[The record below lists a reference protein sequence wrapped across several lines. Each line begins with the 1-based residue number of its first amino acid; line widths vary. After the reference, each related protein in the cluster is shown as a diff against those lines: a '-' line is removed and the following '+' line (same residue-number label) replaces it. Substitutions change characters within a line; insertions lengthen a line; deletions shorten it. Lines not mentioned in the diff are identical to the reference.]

1 MAFHPPTH
9 MISMASK
16 TKVSTQGRTVI
27 PAEIREKLGIRDGE
41 ELEWS
46 LEGEV
51 IVVKPLREVKAP
63 DEIMEYL
70 KNHLVEIGSVSAKMV
85 PIDLKKQMMD
95 KWARR
100 KLGLTP

>member
-1 MAFHPPTH
+1 MTPMTR
-9 MISMASK
+9 K
-16 TKVSTQGRTVI
+16 NKVSTQGRTVI

-41 ELEWS
+41 ELEWV

-51 IVVKPLREVKAP
+51 IVVKPLREVKTP

-70 KNHLVEIGSVSAKMV
+70 RNHLVDIRSVPGKMV

>member
-1 MAFHPPTH
+1 MTFAT
-9 MISMASK
+9 SK
-16 TKVSTQGRTVI
+16 TKVSTQGITVI

-41 ELEWS
+41 ELEWA

-70 KNHLVEIGSVSAKMV
+70 RNHHVDIRSVPAKTV

-100 KLGLTP
+100 KLGLTQ